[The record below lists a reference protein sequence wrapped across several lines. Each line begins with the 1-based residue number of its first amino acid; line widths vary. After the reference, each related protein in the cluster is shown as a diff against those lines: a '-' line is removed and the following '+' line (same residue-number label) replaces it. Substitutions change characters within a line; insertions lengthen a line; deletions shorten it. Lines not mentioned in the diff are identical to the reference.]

1 MYICGIVLDWLMEVD
16 QHVQSDKD
24 NAIKRTHICTTK
36 STFSPLGYQC
46 DVQSDTPTSAMQTPP
61 FSRVLYFCINYRG
74 CMPAS
79 FLAPMYFTIVCS
91 SLRYL
96 SNVLRKKWLY
106 PESSHPVFLCLL
118 SFDKYLYAAFDT
130 VWGVHT
136 CRTSKLGPLIYLWG
150 WSPWCR
156 ERITPVSVRALSVSV
171 LRKSKWHL
179 LFRSQES
186 SNSSYPLI
194 KEDLSSVAFHRT
206 YHR

>member
-1 MYICGIVLDWLMEVD
+1 
-16 QHVQSDKD
+16 
-24 NAIKRTHICTTK
+24 
-36 STFSPLGYQC
+36 
-46 DVQSDTPTSAMQTPP
+46 MQTPP
-61 FSRVLYFCINYRG
+61 FLEFCIS
-74 CMPAS
+74 A
-79 FLAPMYFTIVCS
+79 LIIEAVCQRHSLPLCTLQS
-91 SLRYL
+91 SARLCATCL
-96 SNVLRKKWLY
+96 KWLY

>member
-16 QHVQSDKD
+16 QHVQSHKD
-24 NAIKRTHICTTK
+24 NATKRTHICTTK

-61 FSRVLYFCINYRG
+61 FLEFCNSALIIEAVCQRHSL
-74 CMPAS
+74 PP
-79 FLAPMYFTIVCS
+79 LHFTIVCS

-194 KEDLSSVAFHRT
+194 KEDLSSVAFHCT

>member
-16 QHVQSDKD
+16 QHVQSD
-24 NAIKRTHICTTK
+24 NATKRTHICTTK

-61 FSRVLYFCINYRG
+61 FLCINYRG

-79 FLAPMYFTIVCS
+79 FLTPLHFTIVCS
-91 SLRYL
+91 SVRYL

>member
-1 MYICGIVLDWLMEVD
+1 MFKATKTMQQNGHIYARLVSFKVHLLAARLSMWCAEWHTNIG
-16 QHVQSDKD
+16 
-24 NAIKRTHICTTK
+24 NANTT
-36 STFSPLGYQC
+36 
-46 DVQSDTPTSAMQTPP
+46 

-79 FLAPMYFTIVCS
+79 FLTPLHFTIVCS
-91 SLRYL
+91 SVRYL

-106 PESSHPVFLCLL
+106 PERSHPVFLCLL

-194 KEDLSSVAFHRT
+194 KEDLSSVAFHCT

>member
-1 MYICGIVLDWLMEVD
+1 MFKATKTMQQNGHIYARLVSFKVHLLAARLSMWCAEWHTNIG
-16 QHVQSDKD
+16 
-24 NAIKRTHICTTK
+24 NANTT
-36 STFSPLGYQC
+36 
-46 DVQSDTPTSAMQTPP
+46 

-74 CMPAS
+74 CVSAS
-79 FLAPMYFTIVCS
+79 FLTPLHFTIVCS
-91 SLRYL
+91 SVRYL